1 MTNTIKGFFFD
12 LDGTLVNTHE
22 SNYRAY
28 QQAIQEIT
36 GKTVG
41 DALKEEIKN
50 GESSSFFLPRLLEG
64 APDDVIRQIRDR
76 KKQVYSEHLHVSEL
90 NEFLSVFLE
99 NMSPHHVT
107 ALVTT
112 AKEANAKEVLDV
124 HGLADYFDFC
134 IFGDEVTKMK
144 PHPEAY
150 LKALER
156 SGLTPDEV
164 IAFEDS
170 ERGVEAAVAAGIQTI
185 KIRTFLDA

>member
-50 GESSSFFLPRLLEG
+50 GESSSVFLPRLLEG